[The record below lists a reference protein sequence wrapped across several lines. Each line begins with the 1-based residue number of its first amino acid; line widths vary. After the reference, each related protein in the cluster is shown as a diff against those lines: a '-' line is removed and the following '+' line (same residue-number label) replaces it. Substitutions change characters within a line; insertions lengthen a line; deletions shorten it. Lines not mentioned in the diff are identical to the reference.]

1 MVLKAYTG
9 FSDRLLGEY
18 LNGNI
23 HYQMFC
29 GIMID
34 PDCPVTNYKIG
45 SAICNELSSFLDIDS
60 LQKVLVSYGKPYLEN
75 LHLCMTDA
83 TCYESRI
90 CFLNRLKTSL

>member
-9 FSDRLLGEY
+9 FSDRLLVEY

-34 PDCPVTNYKIG
+34 PDCPVTNCKIG